1 MNIQQF
7 QYVLAVAEHKHFE
20 QAAEKCSITQS
31 TLSTMI
37 GKLEDELAVKLFD
50 RKTKPVSLTKEG
62 EELITQMQVV
72 MKEIGALENLAQ
84 EIKGEI
90 LGRIKIGVIPTV
102 APYLLPLFLTK
113 FAAAFPKVHVV
124 VQEMRTHDIQRAL
137 KERSIDVGIA
147 AVPLQDK
154 ELIETNLYTEP
165 FVLFD
170 CHTQRKPGAK
180 VAMDSIDFSHF
191 LLLEEGHCLRTQV
204 EQICELSDKKQSD
217 AMNFE
222 FKAGSIDSLVRFTKS
237 YSGTTLLPF
246 LATLGMEG
254 KDQKK
259 LFPFA
264 APTPIR
270 TIGLVVHRHFVK
282 KRLLQG
288 LEQIIQTSIR
298 PLIKQQI
305 PGKNILPLN

>member
-90 LGRIKIGVIPTV
+90 MGRIKIGVIPTV
-102 APYLLPLFLTK
+102 APYLLPLFLTR

-147 AVPLQDK
+147 AVPLLDK
-154 ELIETNLYTEP
+154 ELLETSLYTEP

-170 CHTQRKPGAK
+170 CHSQHKSGK
-180 VAMDSIDFSHF
+180 QVDIQSIDFSHF

-204 EQICELSDKKQSD
+204 EQICELSGTQLSD
-217 AMNFE
+217 SMNFE
-222 FKAGSIDSLVRFTKS
+222 FKAGSIDSLLRFTKS
-237 YSGTTLLPF
+237 YEGTTLLPY
-246 LATLGMEG
+246 LATLGMESE
-254 KDQKK
+254 DQKR
-259 LFPFA
+259 LYPFA
-264 APTPIR
+264 APTPVR

-288 LEQIIQTSIR
+288 LEQIIQEAVA
-298 PLIKQQI
+298 PLIKQEAKS
-305 PGKNILPLN
+305 KNFLPLN

>member
-90 LGRIKIGVIPTV
+90 MGKIKIGVIPTV
-102 APYLLPLFLTK
+102 APYLLPLFLTR

-124 VQEMRTHDIQRAL
+124 VQEMRTHDIQKAL

-147 AVPLQDK
+147 AVPLLDK
-154 ELIETNLYTEP
+154 ELQEIGLYTEP

-170 CHTQRKPGAK
+170 YHSKRQAGKP
-180 VAMDSIDFSHF
+180 VAIQSIDFSHF

-204 EQICELSDKKQSD
+204 EQICELSDGKSAN

-237 YSGTTLLPF
+237 YEGTTLLPY
-246 LATLGMEG
+246 LATLEMEEQ
-254 KDQKK
+254 DRAR
-259 LFPFA
+259 LYPFTK
-264 APTPIR
+264 PTPVR
-270 TIGLVVHRHFVK
+270 TVGLVVHRHFVK

-288 LEQIIQTSIR
+288 LEKIIKDAVS
-298 PLIKQQI
+298 PLIKTESNS
-305 PGKNILPLN
+305 KNYLPLN